1 MKGFV
6 AVLLLISLGAGN
18 FAWQFMTG
26 EPNWASAFERTYF
39 QGVAL
44 LCYWLTIRFILNESN

>member
-6 AVLLLISLGAGN
+6 AILILCSLAAGN
-18 FAWQFMTG
+18 FAWQLTSG
-26 EPNWASAFERTYF
+26 NPQWGDAIERTYF

-44 LCYWLTIRFILNESN
+44 LCYWLTIRFIVK